1 MGLCV
6 GTAVDIVSEAHPS
19 QPKFRPMP
27 RSDQP
32 RTSPPATP
40 ASRRGDGQPPTRTDV
55 PNIGLVR
62 LQRQTVAS
70 MTLDAIRD
78 GILHGHY
85 GEGEPLRQDAL
96 ADELG
101 VSRIPIR
108 EALRQLETEGLV
120 TFNPHRGAIVSTLS
134 LEEIEEVFDL
144 RASIESDL
152 MRRAIPHLT
161 TQQLDQADEVLDLYA
176 VALRAGDVAKWGVL
190 NWQFH
195 ASLYAP
201 ATRPVTMSIVQRLHQ
216 QSDRYLRMQLALTH
230 GETRAN
236 DEHRAIAAAARAHD
250 TKRACQLVRDHIAGA
265 GRSLLAFL
273 RERRAADTNSGA
285 PSVPLRP
292 RAARGEP

>member
-1 MGLCV
+1 
-6 GTAVDIVSEAHPS
+6 
-19 QPKFRPMP
+19 MP

-32 RTSPPATP
+32 RKPQP
-40 ASRRGDGQPPTRTDV
+40 ASPTTRRAGVRSPARADDS
-55 PNIGLVR
+55 NIGLVR

-85 GEGEPLRQDAL
+85 TEGEPLRQDAL

-120 TFNPHRGAIVSTLS
+120 TFNPHRGAIVSSLS
-134 LEEIEEVFDL
+134 LEEIEEVFEL
-144 RASIESDL
+144 RATIEPDL
-152 MRRAIPHLT
+152 LRRAMPHLT
-161 TQQLDQADEVLDLYA
+161 TYQLDQADEVLDRYA
-176 VALRAGDVAKWGVL
+176 VALRTGDVSQWGEL

-195 ASLYAP
+195 SSLYAP
-201 ATRPVTMSIVQRLHQ
+201 AERPITMGIVQRLHQ
-216 QSDRYLRMQLALTH
+216 QSDRDLRMQLALTH

-236 DEHRAIAAAARAHD
+236 EEHRAIAAAARAHD

-273 RERRAADTNSGA
+273 RERREEDTNGRA
-285 PSVPLRP
+285 PSSPVRS
-292 RAARGEP
+292 RAARGDRGDI

>member
-1 MGLCV
+1 
-6 GTAVDIVSEAHPS
+6 
-19 QPKFRPMP
+19 MP

-32 RTSPPATP
+32 RTLPAATP
-40 ASRRGDGQPPTRTDV
+40 QSRRGGARPTTG
-55 PNIGLVR
+55 PETSNIGLVR

-85 GEGEPLRQDAL
+85 AEGKPLRQDAL

-152 MRRAIPHLT
+152 LRRAIPHLT
-161 TQQLDQADEVLDLYA
+161 THQLDQADEVLERYA
-176 VALRAGDVAKWGVL
+176 VALRTGEVAKWGVL

-201 ATRPVTMSIVQRLHQ
+201 AARPVTMNIVQRLHQ

-236 DEHRAIAAAARAHD
+236 EEHRAIAAAARAHD

-273 RERRAADTNSGA
+273 RERREQDTNG
-285 PSVPLRP
+285 
-292 RAARGEP
+292 RASTRARATRGEE

>member
-1 MGLCV
+1 V
-6 GTAVDIVSEAHPS
+6 RADDS
-19 QPKFRPMP
+19 
-27 RSDQP
+27 
-32 RTSPPATP
+32 
-40 ASRRGDGQPPTRTDV
+40 
-55 PNIGLVR
+55 NIGLVR

-85 GEGEPLRQDAL
+85 TEGEPLRQDAL

-120 TFNPHRGAIVSTLS
+120 TFNPHRGAIVSSLS
-134 LEEIEEVFDL
+134 LAEIEEVFEL
-144 RASIESDL
+144 RATIEPDL
-152 MRRAIPHLT
+152 LRRAMPHLT
-161 TQQLDQADEVLDLYA
+161 TYQLDQADEVLDRYA
-176 VALRAGDVAKWGVL
+176 VALRTGDVSQWGEL

-201 ATRPVTMSIVQRLHQ
+201 AERPITMGIVQRLHQ

-236 DEHRAIAAAARAHD
+236 EEHRAIAAAARAHD

-273 RERRAADTNSGA
+273 RERREEDNNGRAAS
-285 PSVPLRP
+285 SSIRS
-292 RAARGEP
+292 RAARGDA